1 MNLSKSLALAGVVA
15 LPVLMAAAFAP
26 AAIVFADPVMTTGK
40 PAADAKTL
48 SETKPAA
55 PSETKSAAPAEV
67 KSDSPAADKK
77 FTKAQIEA
85 FLSKCSD
92 EADAKGLDIKKG
104 KGAARKAFR
113 RECMHKFGV
122 DPK

>member
-1 MNLSKSLALAGVVA
+1 MNVTKPPGLTGVLAVLMTTAVALAPGGIA
-15 LPVLMAAAFAP
+15 C
-26 AAIVFADPVMTTGK
+26 ADPATTTSK
-40 PAADAKTL
+40 PAADSKTPA
-48 SETKPAA
+48 ETKPAA
-55 PSETKSAAPAEV
+55 SADTKS
-67 KSDSPAADKK
+67 DGPAADKK
-77 FTKAQIEA
+77 FTKTQIEA

>member
-1 MNLSKSLALAGVVA
+1 MNVTRSL
-15 LPVLMAAAFAP
+15 VLAAAIAFQAP
-26 AAIVFADPVMTTGK
+26 ATALMGSAAHADPATTPAKPVPDTNPATDAK
-40 PAADAKTL
+40 PADADAKSGAT
-48 SETKPAA
+48 P
-55 PSETKSAAPAEV
+55 
-67 KSDSPAADKK
+67 ADKK

>member
-1 MNLSKSLALAGVVA
+1 MSRALFVEDGMRMNVMKSLAIAA
-15 LPVLMAAAFAP
+15 LIAQPVLG
-26 AAIVFADPVMTTGK
+26 IVAGSSVAFADPATTASK
-40 PAADAKTL
+40 PADAK
-48 SETKPAA
+48 
-55 PSETKSAAPAEV
+55 PAEA
-67 KSDSPAADKK
+67 KADATDKK

-85 FLSKCSD
+85 FLTKCSD

-104 KGAARKAFR
+104 KGAARKVFR

>member
-1 MNLSKSLALAGVVA
+1 MNVMKSLVIASVIAQPMLGIVVFAPVALAD
-15 LPVLMAAAFAP
+15 P
-26 AAIVFADPVMTTGK
+26 AATTSK
-40 PAADAKTL
+40 PADAKPTADAKPAEA
-48 SETKPAA
+48 SETK
-55 PSETKSAAPAEV
+55 T
-67 KSDSPAADKK
+67 ADKK

-92 EADAKGLDIKKG
+92 EADAKGLDIKNG